1 MTDENPTEQYALVDA
16 IGTQLKPFCKI
27 EGDPL
32 HSNVETT
39 FYVRTGDLLAHID
52 QSFCWDLAIEEL
64 LLKGKQVPFDEVSR
78 LTKGRNASETDQRC
92 ERLHQSTEI
101 QENAISFYPNSSNT
115 HYRNR
120 VRSSAE
126 PVRVSLNSDHPE
138 KDQFYS
144 KESLIT
150 ALKNQDWTQ
159 KPYPYENQYYP
170 PESPPA
176 PVRTPAEH
184 LEVITLLVD
193 PLTATP
199 KGATRRIYLT
209 EFLESSGKSENNSII
224 ETDPHLVLSFRNN
237 KIYGNLGEKI
247 MKTAEVPEVRHPE
260 ARVQMER

>member
-101 QENAISFYPNSSNT
+101 QENTISFYPNSDNT
-115 HYRNR
+115 CYRSR
-120 VRSSAE
+120 VHSSAE
-126 PVRVSLNSDHPE
+126 PVRVILNPDHPE
-138 KDQFYS
+138 KDQFYP
-144 KESLIT
+144 KESLIR

-159 KPYPYENQYYP
+159 DPDENQYYP
-170 PESPPA
+170 PKSPPA

-199 KGATRRIYLT
+199 KGASRRIYLT
-209 EFLESSGKSENNSII
+209 EFLDNSGMSENHTNSII

-237 KIYGNLGEKI
+237 KIHGNLGEKI
-247 MKTAEVPEVRHPE
+247 LKTEEVPEVRHPE